1 MTHLDD
7 YLAKR
12 GITDEQMDDARKR
25 TQAYVDSYKLREAR
39 KAAGLTQVEIA
50 ERIGVSQNRISRMED
65 GDLSVMSVDS
75 IRRYIEALG
84 GKLMLVADLPTGAV
98 KLVS

>member
-1 MTHLDD
+1 
-7 YLAKR
+7 
-12 GITDEQMDDARKR
+12 
-25 TQAYVDSYKLREAR
+25 
-39 KAAGLTQVEIA
+39 
-50 ERIGVSQNRISRMED
+50 MEH

-75 IRRYIEALG
+75 IRRYVEALG